1 MMDPPFVPSPPLF
14 PSPFFFPPSSFSPLN
29 VEIRAMMQQQ
39 QQQANA
45 NLQVLLDVA
54 ERYLNDDPTCVE
66 ALGGGPLRL
75 GPVYSQST
83 SYVSTAS
90 LSSSSVLIPNNR
102 HSTDAPQRRVQQC
115 RKVRVAVRGGA
126 GGGAMLQIVE
136 SDRGIQDMVLQFEDG
151 RQIQVQGSDTSSGDI
166 PSQRGAAGDDGLPPD
181 VIDAKIVTDEIEEEL
196 EGPSLQQQE
205 QQEEQQNRWSFPFQ
219 WTKGV

>member
-1 MMDPPFVPSPPLF
+1 
-14 PSPFFFPPSSFSPLN
+14 
-29 VEIRAMMQQQ
+29 
-39 QQQANA
+39 
-45 NLQVLLDVA
+45 
-54 ERYLNDDPTCVE
+54 
-66 ALGGGPLRL
+66 
-75 GPVYSQST
+75 
-83 SYVSTAS
+83 
-90 LSSSSVLIPNNR
+90 
-102 HSTDAPQRRVQQC
+102 
-115 RKVRVAVRGGA
+115 
-126 GGGAMLQIVE
+126 
-136 SDRGIQDMVLQFEDG
+136 MVLQFEDG